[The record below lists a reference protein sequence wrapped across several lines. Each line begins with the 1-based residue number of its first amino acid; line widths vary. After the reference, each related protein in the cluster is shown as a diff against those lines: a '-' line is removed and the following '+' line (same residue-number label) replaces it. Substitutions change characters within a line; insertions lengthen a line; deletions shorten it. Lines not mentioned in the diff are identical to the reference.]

1 MGMDIK
7 FYFKSNG
14 FQFFAFKLK
23 EELIKLSVDRA
34 IKVTLMINYS
44 SIYCKI
50 EVEIN
55 KSHCYKKTISTP
67 NHLFMQTIFSKVY
80 I

>member
-7 FYFKSNG
+7 LYFKSNG

-34 IKVTLMINYS
+34 VKNTLMINYS

-55 KSHCYKKTISTP
+55 KSHCISTS